1 MLRDSIFQAIYYG
14 GITPWEGRVAQT
26 KEYREQAQR
35 SCELHDEVCS
45 LLSDEG
51 KKLFDDFLNENS
63 KLTTCFEEEKFA
75 DGFILG
81 ARLMMETLQ
90 DRRFLKEGE

>member
-1 MLRDSIFQAIYYG
+1 MPRDNIFQAIYYG
-14 GITPWEGRVAQT
+14 GITPWEGKVAQT

-35 SCELHDEVCS
+35 SCNLHDEVRS

-63 KLTTCFEEEKFA
+63 KLTTCFEEEKFT

-81 ARLMMETLQ
+81 ARLMIETLQ
-90 DRRFLKEGE
+90 DKRFLKGGK